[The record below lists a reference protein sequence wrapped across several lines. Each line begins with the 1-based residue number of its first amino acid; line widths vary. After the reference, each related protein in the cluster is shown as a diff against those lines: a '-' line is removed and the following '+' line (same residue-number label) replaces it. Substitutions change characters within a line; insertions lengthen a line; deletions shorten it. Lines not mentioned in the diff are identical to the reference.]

1 MSIFFATDVL
11 RPPNKLPPNV
21 QNEGGGVNS
30 FLNNV
35 KKNCMLGIVLHPLA
49 WMKSRWS
56 LIFPGSMR
64 MYEVVWSTR
73 WCQSSSSS
81 SSLLLLQ
88 VVSKGGPHSAIV
100 VRNADLLVV
109 ARKKHILGWKIY
121 LGANIAWTSRKS
133 NIFIKTDLFLFPSN
147 WAQAENQSWVKMSL
161 WTPCALNHQKSQR
174 RKARRVGKRSL
185 PKRKSRPRRRNHP
198 KRDQNPKR
206 RGRKREEVGRGRKCT
221 PPEAKIQ

>member
-56 LIFPGSMR
+56 LIFPGSML
-64 MYEVVWSTR
+64 MYVVVWSTR

-88 VVSKGGPHSAIV
+88 VVTKGEGHSAIV

-185 PKRKSRPRRRNHP
+185 PKRKSPPRRRNHP

-221 PPEAKIQ
+221 PLNNQ